1 MPRTI
6 LAAGAAIAMAA
17 FVPQSPAMAQQSAG
31 IVVSAPNV
39 RSAAEPSDGVQQRKQ
54 LVAQVVVDTSD
65 LDLRTAYGRAVLDA
79 RIEMAADAACD
90 RLDRIDPPVGPAGW
104 ISDKDDCRHLAA
116 KRAEPQ
122 IWAAIRA
129 AG

>member
-6 LAAGAAIAMAA
+6 LAAGAAIAIAA
-17 FVPQSPAMAQQSAG
+17 FVPQSPAIAQQGAG
-31 IVVSAPNV
+31 IVVSVPGV
-39 RSAAEPSDGVQQRKQ
+39 HSAAEPSDGVQQRKR
-54 LVAQVVVDTSD
+54 LVSQVVVDTND
-65 LDLRTAYGRAVLDA
+65 LDLRTAYGRAVLDS
-79 RIEMAADAACD
+79 RIELAADAACD

-104 ISDKDDCRHLAA
+104 ISDKDNCRHLAA

-122 IWAAIRA
+122 ISAAIRA